1 MLFLPP
7 SLFFF
12 SVLAP
17 IFIIVLFY
25 HFLFPLLATLHFL
38 SHFWSS
44 SLLFFTT
51 VPSLMC
57 SHFPLIPFTFIQLCL
72 ISPAFPKSP
81 FSFLFSSPFYL
92 HFLTSTVLLL
102 PLLNQQNHTSDVTE
116 LRYSWLKMR
125 QSSASLGWQLQLL
138 CLVLSLSSI
147 WLILHKEAI
156 PAFPLRLAF
165 SLHKT
170 DAERVTLEPAFNHAL
185 SFKPW
190 SPSYG
195 TVLAHSPQPYD
206 RSTKC

>member
-116 LRYSWLKMR
+116 LRYSNVIENATIICISGLAA
-125 QSSASLGWQLQLL
+125 SAALP
-138 CLVLSLSSI
+138 CSLSVI
-147 WLILHKEAI
+147 Y
-156 PAFPLRLAF
+156 LADTSQRSNSCISALACIQF
-165 SLHKT
+165 S
-170 DAERVTLEPAFNHAL
+170 
-185 SFKPW
+185 
-190 SPSYG
+190 
-195 TVLAHSPQPYD
+195 
-206 RSTKC
+206 

>member
-38 SHFWSS
+38 
-44 SLLFFTT
+44 
-51 VPSLMC
+51 

-116 LRYSWLKMR
+116 LRYSNVIENATIICISGLAA
-125 QSSASLGWQLQLL
+125 SAALP
-138 CLVLSLSSI
+138 CSLSVI
-147 WLILHKEAI
+147 Y
-156 PAFPLRLAF
+156 LADTSQRSNSCISALACIQF
-165 SLHKT
+165 S
-170 DAERVTLEPAFNHAL
+170 
-185 SFKPW
+185 
-190 SPSYG
+190 
-195 TVLAHSPQPYD
+195 
-206 RSTKC
+206 